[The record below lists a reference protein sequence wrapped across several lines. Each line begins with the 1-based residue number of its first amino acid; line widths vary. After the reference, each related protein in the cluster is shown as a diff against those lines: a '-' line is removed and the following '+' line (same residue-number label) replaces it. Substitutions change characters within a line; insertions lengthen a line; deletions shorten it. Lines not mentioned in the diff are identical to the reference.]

1 MVQKND
7 DDNCHDNNI
16 LMSDRR
22 VDFGN
27 FIRIKE
33 LLNSFKFLKSML
45 QPHYFKWM
53 SMFWNISKIWWW
65 TIFMRSNFVKYRLIN
80 FSLSIPVF
88 QHLILPICTSIL
100 FSIYL
105 LCACWNI
112 REILAYKL
120 QSYLNIL
127 FCP

>member
-45 QPHYFKWM
+45 QPHYLQV
-53 SMFWNISKIWWW
+53 NV
-65 TIFMRSNFVKYRLIN
+65 NVLKY
-80 FSLSIPVF
+80 F
-88 QHLILPICTSIL
+88 QKYDDEQ
-100 FSIYL
+100 YL
-105 LCACWNI
+105 
-112 REILAYKL
+112 
-120 QSYLNIL
+120 
-127 FCP
+127 